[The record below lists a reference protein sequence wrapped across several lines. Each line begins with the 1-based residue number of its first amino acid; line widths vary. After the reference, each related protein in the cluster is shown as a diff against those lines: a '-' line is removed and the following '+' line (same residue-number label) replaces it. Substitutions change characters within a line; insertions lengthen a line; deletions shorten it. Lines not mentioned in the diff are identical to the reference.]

1 MMYKSLTVVKT
12 DNITEWFK
20 TQDMN
25 VLKINQT
32 IDKHKQE
39 VEQELQQN
47 KANIMK
53 YLELEYKIYN
63 NLLDNN

>member
-1 MMYKSLTVVKT
+1 
-12 DNITEWFK
+12 
-20 TQDMN
+20 MN

-32 IDKHKQE
+32 IDEHKQE